1 MLALKSL
8 LLCVA
13 GLFASPAVAATV
25 IDLGLLSTASG
36 AVAYPEASSYDE
48 SDLQTARFLFA
59 VGSPGTLSIALG
71 YTQEERSPL
80 IEVCTDPNDP
90 GTCEVQPNGNYQD
103 YAGVDLRSFTLGLEG
118 QAGSTIALPE
128 GFTDL
133 VIGGP
138 GMGKPSFGFDSIVYS
153 FDIGRDFTIGAGGSY
168 FADLAG
174 FGLIRGP
181 DFPGEGGGQV
191 NYSFSFAP
199 AAVPEPATWLM
210 LIAGFGI
217 VGAAIRRS
225 RTRLSPALS

>member
-8 LLCVA
+8 PLCA
-13 GLFASPAVAATV
+13 IGLFASPAAAATV
-25 IDLGLLSTASG
+25 IDFGLLSIANGS
-36 AVAYPEASSYDE
+36 VAYPEAASYNDA
-48 SDLQTARFLFA
+48 DLQTTQFKFA
-59 VGSPGTLSIALG
+59 VGGPGTLSVAFG

-80 IEVCTDPNDP
+80 VEVCTDPNDP

-138 GMGKPSFGFDSIVYS
+138 GMGKPSFGFDSIVYT
-153 FDIGRDFTIGAGGSY
+153 FDIGRDFTLAGGSY
-168 FADLAG
+168 FADLSG

-199 AAVPEPATWLM
+199 AAVPEPATWLT
-210 LIAGFGI
+210 LIAGFGV

-225 RTRLSPALS
+225 RTPGFA